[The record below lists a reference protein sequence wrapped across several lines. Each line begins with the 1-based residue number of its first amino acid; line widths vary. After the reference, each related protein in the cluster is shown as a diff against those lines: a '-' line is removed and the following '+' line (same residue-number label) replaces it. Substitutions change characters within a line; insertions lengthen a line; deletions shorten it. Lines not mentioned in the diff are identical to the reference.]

1 MNQPR
6 LQNRVVVVTPTLRE
20 ASHIAQTHCNLPD
33 SRIDWQPGCG
43 IATGDALAALAAI
56 SP

>member
-1 MNQPR
+1 
-6 LQNRVVVVTPTLRE
+6 VVTPTLRE

-56 SP
+56 SL